1 MSLQD
6 IYNSTYGAGA
16 AQAAGT
22 EAEKTA
28 EDKEI
33 EALLGKFSEEDC
45 EKLAAAGDLLD
56 SFKME
61 FEGPKEKLAAACNLV
76 DHMSAEANDGDKG
89 GDAADK
95 GGDAKSGD
103 AAEGTSAEAE
113 KLAAEYDAAG
123 RIMAR
128 GLIDEL
134 NKAGVGETAP
144 EGSLRAKLGY

>member
-6 IYNSTYGAGA
+6 IYNSTYGEGA
-16 AQAAGT
+16 TKTAEG
-22 EAEKTA
+22 EPEKTA

-56 SFKME
+56 SFKVE

-76 DHMSAEANDGDKG
+76 DHMSAEAEGEGEGGKG
-89 GDAADK
+89 GEAA
-95 GGDAKSGD
+95 
-103 AAEGTSAEAE
+103 AAEAAPAESE
-113 KLAAEYDAAG
+113 KLAAEYEAAG

-128 GLIDEL
+128 GLLDEL
-134 NKAGVGETAP
+134 NTAGGGEAAP
-144 EGSLRAKLGY
+144 EGSMRAKLGY

>member
-6 IYNSTYGAGA
+6 IYNSTYGEGA
-16 AQAAGT
+16 TKTAEG
-22 EAEKTA
+22 EPEKTA

-56 SFKME
+56 SFKVE

-76 DHMSAEANDGDKG
+76 DHMSAEAEGEGEGGKG
-89 GDAADK
+89 GEAA
-95 GGDAKSGD
+95 
-103 AAEGTSAEAE
+103 AAEAAPAESE
-113 KLAAEYDAAG
+113 KLAAEYEAAG

-128 GLIDEL
+128 GLLDEL
-134 NKAGVGETAP
+134 NKADGGETAP
-144 EGSLRAKLGY
+144 EGSMRAKLGY